1 MKVFNV
7 KWSQEHIKYRIGE
20 ILTSVDWKSFQR
32 ARWFQGKDKK
42 TTEAKVFDFIDI
54 TLDEGSIL
62 IPVLIEYSFKENVEE
77 LYFIPLLLL
86 NDERG
91 QRDTEKLLRF
101 HGPSYSY
108 SLYEATPTIE
118 YCKALSSFV
127 NEDKTFITGKGGQFA
142 FMSLTGEETFK
153 VKPLPEETSNTLSI
167 LYRNEIL
174 KTRRRIFPGIN
185 IEEEMLSALQ
195 TYTNFKE
202 VPAIYGSIRYLDKY
216 GESHNLAVIESFIE
230 NYGDAWNLIIEGFKG
245 LYDTGTRNID
255 ILKEANKMGYII
267 SQMHNALSELKGPS
281 FEMEPMDLQ
290 EVKRVLSGLQGSYEI
305 FYSRISD
312 LGIKIKYSSLPSTKG
327 FQNLLEDL
335 KPWFISDL
343 GKKIRIH
350 GDLHLGNLLKTKD
363 NFVIIDFEGEV
374 LRSNQERQRKASPL
388 KDVAGMLRSFDYASL
403 VALMDIID
411 HVRTGSS
418 STQSPSYDFFIEII
432 TGGPALES
440 FNKEERRSKLM
451 EEVSSAFLNGYLR
464 NTALLYLPEGQVAR
478 KILLVLL
485 KLEKAFYEVEY
496 EFTNRPSWV
505 PIPIIGVINTLNEL
519 RELVPKIGIN

>member
-20 ILTSVDWKSFQR
+20 ILTCVDWKSFQR
-32 ARWFQGKDKK
+32 ARWFQGKNKK
-42 TTEAKVFDFIDI
+42 IIEAKVFDFIDI

-62 IPVLIEYSFKENVEE
+62 ILVLVKYSFKEDSQE

-91 QRDTEKLLRF
+91 QRDSEKLLRF
-101 HGPSYSY
+101 HGPSYFY

-127 NEDKTFITGKGGQFA
+127 NENKTFITDKGGQFA
-142 FMSLTGEETFK
+142 FMSLTVEETFK
-153 VKPLPEETSNTLSI
+153 VKPLAEETSNTLSI
-167 LYRNEIL
+167 LYKNEIL

-195 TYTNFKE
+195 TYTNFKK

-216 GESHNLAVIESFIE
+216 GEGHNLAVIESFIE
-230 NYGDAWNLIIEGFKG
+230 NYGNAWNLAIEGFKG
-245 LYDTGTRNID
+245 LYDTTTLNVD
-255 ILKEANKMGYII
+255 ILKEADKMGCVI
-267 SQMHNALSELKGPS
+267 SQMHTALSELKGPV
-281 FEMEPMDLQ
+281 FEMEPIGLQ
-290 EVKRVLSGLQGSYEI
+290 EVKHILSGLQGSYER
-305 FYSRISD
+305 FCSRIND
-312 LGIKIKYSSLPSTKG
+312 LGIKIKGSSLPSMKG

-363 NFVIIDFEGEV
+363 DFVIIDFEGEV
-374 LRSNQERQRKASPL
+374 LRSNQERQRKVSPL

-411 HVRTGSS
+411 NVRTGSS
-418 STQSPSYDFFIEII
+418 SPQSYSFFIEII
-432 TGGPALES
+432 MGGPASES

-464 NTALLYLPEGQVAR
+464 SAAFLYLPEGQVAK
-478 KILLVLL
+478 KILLILF

-496 EFTNRPSWV
+496 EFANRPGWV
-505 PIPIIGVINTLNEL
+505 LIPIIGVINTLNEL
-519 RELVPKIGIN
+519 RELVPRMGIN